1 MIIDAHAHTFPD
13 KIAEKALHR
22 LAVISGI
29 TPATN
34 GTVSGTISYMKS
46 LNIDKFINLNIATSP
61 SQQITINNT
70 AAENNEKYHA
80 MISTGSVHPDN
91 PDTLNELQRIKDLSI
106 KAIKLHPDYQGFFI
120 DEEKLFPIYQMCSDL
135 DLPIIFHSGWDCYS
149 PQLVHAMPEAS
160 AKIAKKFPRL
170 KMVLAHFGGLKL
182 WDDVVEHLVGL
193 QNVYFDT
200 AMAATYMDSTD
211 TAMKIINK
219 HPIENIFLGSDCP
232 WESPDKSVD
241 FIESLPL
248 SDDYKEKILGTN
260 AALFFNIK

>member
-22 LAVISGI
+22 LAIISGI

-70 AAENNEKYHA
+70 AAENNKKYHA

-91 PDTLNELQRIKDLSI
+91 PDALNELQRIKDLSI

-120 DEEKLFPIYQMCSDL
+120 DEEKQAIGFNVIKYSSRSIEEPPTSMVIKGPREGFNESIKTNISLIDYVLKYLMSLMNHYMSILLFC
-135 DLPIIFHSGWDCYS
+135 
-149 PQLVHAMPEAS
+149 
-160 AKIAKKFPRL
+160 
-170 KMVLAHFGGLKL
+170 
-182 WDDVVEHLVGL
+182 HLV
-193 QNVYFDT
+193 
-200 AMAATYMDSTD
+200 
-211 TAMKIINK
+211 
-219 HPIENIFLGSDCP
+219 
-232 WESPDKSVD
+232 
-241 FIESLPL
+241 
-248 SDDYKEKILGTN
+248 
-260 AALFFNIK
+260 